1 MSLTNQQAAYQAAVI
16 SNQARQIVTEAA
28 NLAANIAPAFKAA
41 TSTLGVDAQKV
52 VDDATALIAA
62 LTAPPPVQPT
72 SVQGFAQKTWTV
84 KV

>member
-1 MSLTNQQAAYQAAVI
+1 VSLTNGQAAYQAAVI
-16 SNQARQIVTEAA
+16 RNQAAQVVTEAA
-28 NLAANIAPAFKAA
+28 SLAVNVAPAFKASVA
-41 TSTLGVDAQKV
+41 TLGVDAQKV

-72 SVQGFAQKTWTV
+72 SVQGFAGKNWTV